1 MGVATQPIK
10 IVSLRPSAL
19 TKKIAEQLKS
29 RFSSKDLLDLQL
41 LFSTEDAAKVKVST
55 SWPSTAAARK
65 NIAAVEAALKEV
77 PGVKTSG
84 KVEIFKQG
92 PSLKDV

>member
-1 MGVATQPIK
+1 
-10 IVSLRPSAL
+10 
-19 TKKIAEQLKS
+19 
-29 RFSSKDLLDLQL
+29 
-41 LFSTEDAAKVKVST
+41 VKVST